1 MKTLINSFVVALVAL
16 FTIYISA
23 NAQNK
28 NGNTLEGV
36 WVMEKVQ
43 SDGSTTPKVCDNTYT
58 RVKIYGKDGEY
69 CCAQVFM
76 DKNGKITVSPHE
88 YGTYSYKNGKYTECG
103 RDGGPINFTGKDNF
117 NGHWSNITEYWNRN
131 PKFPSDL
138 RNLIV
143 SKCKIV
149 LGDKNQKNQI
159 LLKEYVLYDKK

>member
-16 FTIYISA
+16 FTVSISA

-88 YGTYSYKNGKYTECG
+88 YGTYSYKDGKY
-103 RDGGPINFTGKDNF
+103 NF

>member
-16 FTIYISA
+16 FTVSISA
-23 NAQNK
+23 NAQN
-28 NGNTLEGV
+28 
-36 WVMEKVQ
+36 
-43 SDGSTTPKVCDNTYT
+43 
-58 RVKIYGKDGEY
+58 
-69 CCAQVFM
+69 
-76 DKNGKITVSPHE
+76 KNGKITVSPHE
-88 YGTYSYKNGKYTECG
+88 YGTYSYKDGKYTECG